1 MYKFI
6 RKVFIFENIFNLE
19 QEGLDLLSDED
30 LLGVN
35 DEDFEFEK
43 VLDVMDILNEII
55 GYKVIDI
62 GLNEKDFKLLFSFRK
77 YSILQNIENKLC
89 ELF

>member
-1 MYKFI
+1 M
-6 RKVFIFENIFNLE
+6 
-19 QEGLDLLSDED
+19 SDED

-77 YSILQNIENKLC
+77 YSIL
-89 ELF
+89 